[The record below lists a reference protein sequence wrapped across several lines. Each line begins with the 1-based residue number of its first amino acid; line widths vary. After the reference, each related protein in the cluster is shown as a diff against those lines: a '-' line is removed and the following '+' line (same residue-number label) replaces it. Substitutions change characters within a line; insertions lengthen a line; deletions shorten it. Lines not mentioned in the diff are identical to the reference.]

1 MVFMSIAYLRL
12 RHTKSF
18 NGTERAADIASPTE
32 EQPMTEV
39 DPLNRQWVREDGPF
53 MNVRP
58 GRLVWVYT
66 AKPVIEITVVRATTL
81 NYNSGTALTM
91 NYSGRVRSVL
101 TCVTCARV

>member
-1 MVFMSIAYLRL
+1 
-12 RHTKSF
+12 
-18 NGTERAADIASPTE
+18 
-32 EQPMTEV
+32 
-39 DPLNRQWVREDGPF
+39 

-101 TCVTCARV
+101 TCVTCAGV